1 MAHDY
6 NTAKRIVLKT
16 IIILGIITLVEV
28 LIALMGKGYIID
40 GLKWPVWLMAIL
52 MITLSLTKAIYIVFE
67 FMHMKYEVPS
77 LVRSVLLP
85 TTLLIWGLIAFLY
98 EGNDWGNRRELIENK
113 NKESVE
119 DVGYLIEFKDEYS
132 EEEYL
137 AYGQSK

>member
-6 NTAKRIVLKT
+6 NTAKKIVLKT
-16 IIILGIITLVEV
+16 IIILGVITLVEV
-28 LIALMGKGYIID
+28 LIALTGKGYVVE

-52 MITLSLTKAIYIVFE
+52 MITLSLTKAIYIIFE

-85 TTLLIWGLIAFLY
+85 ATLLIWGVIAFLY
-98 EGNDWGNRRELIENK
+98 EGNDWGKRRELIENK

-119 DVGYLIEFKDEYS
+119 DVGYLNEMQDEYL
-132 EEEYL
+132 EEEY
-137 AYGQSK
+137 AI